1 VDPQAAIARV
11 LTSSDRILIVAH
23 VNPDG
28 DCLGAGLA
36 LGAALRRIG
45 REVTVGSGDGVP
57 ATLRFLPGSSEIVA
71 RLPAGADWDTAVTM
85 ECTTVDRAGAF
96 EPAVRAA
103 RAIIAIDH
111 HAERPAYAHHVD
123 WDPAAAAVGEQVA
136 SLIGHLGVALDRS
149 MAINLLTALVTDTG
163 VFRYSNTTPRAL
175 RLAAALVD
183 AGGSI
188 SDIVEAVYEA
198 QSPSSVRLLGA
209 ALAAATLHAG
219 GAVATTVIT
228 PAMMAQAGAGSE
240 ETSGIASALR
250 TIAGVRIALMFEQ
263 RAATVR
269 VSIRSR
275 DGARADEVARALGGG
290 GHPAA
295 AGAESRLPL
304 DEVVR
309 IALDAASREAAGSA
323 AAS

>member
-1 VDPQAAIARV
+1 VDPQATIARV
-11 LTSSDRILIVAH
+11 LASSDDTLIVCH

-36 LGAALRRIG
+36 LAQALRGLG
-45 REVTVGSGDGVP
+45 RRVTVGSSDGVP
-57 ATLRFLPGSSEIVA
+57 AALHFLPGVSDVITRPGDAVS
-71 RLPAGADWDTAVTM
+71 DTAVTM
-85 ECTTVDRAGAF
+85 ECTTVDRAGVF
-96 EPAVRAA
+96 EAAVRTA
-103 RAIIAIDH
+103 RTIVAIDH
-111 HAERPAYAHHVD
+111 HAERPSYAHHVD
-123 WDPAAAAVGEQVA
+123 WDPGAAAVGEQVT
-136 SLIGHLGVALDRS
+136 SLIARLGVDVDRS
-149 MAINLLTALVTDTG
+149 MATNLLTALVTDTG
-163 VFRYSNTTPRAL
+163 VFRYANTTPRAL
-175 RLAAALVD
+175 RLAATLVE

-198 QSPSSVRLLGA
+198 QSPSSMRLLGA
-209 ALAAATLHAG
+209 ALTATTLHAEG
-219 GAVATTVIT
+219 TVAATVIT
-228 PAMMAQAGAGSE
+228 PAMMARAGAGSD

-250 TIAGVRIALMFEQ
+250 TIAGVRVALMFEQ
-263 RAATVR
+263 RAETVR

-275 DGARADEVARALGGG
+275 YGARADEVARALGGG

-309 IALDAASREAAGSA
+309 IALDAASREAAGPA